1 MLTVDDLYLDVGAFS
16 KQDVLD
22 MAIGKGDPV
31 TPVSDFIM
39 MQNEKCVL
47 SKAWDDR
54 IGVAVM
60 VEVMKRL
67 HHEKIYP
74 TLM

>member
-1 MLTVDDLYLDVGAFS
+1 MG
-16 KQDVLD
+16 
-22 MAIGKGDPV
+22 IGKGDPV

-67 HHEKIYP
+67 HHERFIP
-74 TLM
+74 LFM